1 MAISELQKQLST
13 LLIKLRIRHGLSKF
27 KMATLAEVSDHTWD
41 RYESGE
47 SSPTLPEFINIY
59 NELGEDA
66 LRDIL
71 SLMYPDKYNCIVS
84 ESNINDLRESLIH
97 YFSHVASER
106 VIREWAF
113 LTFGEHGSS
122 SLAQLEM
129 FTMIDHLPMKYRYM
143 VAESISKYY
152 EMASAHNE
160 LVATDE
166 AIPDVELFRIGLNL
180 GKEATMEKKE
190 SYSLTK
196 KDED

>member
-1 MAISELQKQLST
+1 
-13 LLIKLRIRHGLSKF
+13 
-27 KMATLAEVSDHTWD
+27 MATLAEVSDHTWD

-71 SLMYPDKYNCIVS
+71 SLMYPDKYNCLVS
-84 ESNINDLRESLIH
+84 ESNINDLRKSLIH

-106 VIREWAF
+106 AIREWAF

-143 VAESISKYY
+143 IAESISKYY